1 MLGLDIRAAR
11 FTWTAALVILLMA
24 TVYWIR
30 ETLLVFTIALMF
42 AYLLYP
48 LFDWLQTRA
57 HARTPALALTFLLVL
72 GFIGGFATFIGNRVG
87 FEAKQ
92 LAAQLQQPGW
102 QQHFADWRVFDIPIG
117 AQITEHYSEI
127 AARIP
132 TIAFHI
138 ISASSNVLD
147 LIIIPILAFFILN
160 DGLEIRE
167 AILNLFASHRST
179 IDALLDDAHTL
190 MLQYMRALLF
200 LCLATLIVFSAV
212 LTLMGVPYGMLLA
225 SVAFMLEFIPMIGPL
240 SAAAIIL
247 AISFFGGYPH
257 IAGLVAFLGIY
268 RLFQDYVLSPHL
280 MRRGVELHPLA
291 VIFGIFAG
299 GEIGGVAGIFLSV
312 PTLALIRLIYYRMTN
327 PVRRSRPIEA
337 PATT

>member
-1 MLGLDIRAAR
+1 MLALDPRAAKV
-11 FTWTAALVILLMA
+11 TWTAALVILLLG

-48 LFDWLQTRA
+48 LLDWLQTKA
-57 HARTPALALTFLLVL
+57 PARVPALALTFVIVL
-72 GFIGGFATFIGNRVG
+72 GLIGGFATFIGNRVG
-87 FEAKQ
+87 FEARQ
-92 LAAQLQQPGW
+92 LTAQLQQPGW

-132 TIAFHI
+132 NFAFHVI
-138 ISASSNVLD
+138 AASSNLLD
-147 LIIIPILAFFILN
+147 LIVIPILAFFILK
-160 DGLEIRE
+160 DGREIRDS
-167 AILNLFASHRST
+167 ILNLFETRRDT
-179 IDALLDDAHTL
+179 IQALLEDAHTL
-190 MLQYMRALLF
+190 LLQYMRALLL
-200 LCLATLIVFSAV
+200 LCIATLTVFSIV

-240 SAAAIIL
+240 SAALIIL
-247 AISFFGGYPH
+247 AISFYAGYPH
-257 IAGLVAFLGIY
+257 LLALILFLGIY

-299 GEIGGVAGIFLSV
+299 GELGGVAGIFLSV
-312 PTLALIRLIYYRMTN
+312 PILALIRLLYYRMTT
-327 PVRRSRPIEA
+327 PVRRSRA
-337 PATT
+337 VVSVT

>member
-1 MLGLDIRAAR
+1 MLGIDPKAAR
-11 FTWTAALVILLMA
+11 FTWTAALIVLVLA

-48 LFDWLQTRA
+48 LFDWLQAKA
-57 HARTPALALTFLLVL
+57 HARTSALALTFLIVL

-87 FEAKQ
+87 YEAKQ

-102 QQHFADWRVFDIPIG
+102 QQQFADWRIFDIPIG

-132 TIAFHI
+132 SLAFQVIA
-138 ISASSNVLD
+138 ASSNLID
-147 LIIIPILAFFILN
+147 LIVIPILAFFILK
-160 DGLEIRE
+160 DGREIRD
-167 AILNLFASHRST
+167 AILNLFDTKRDT
-179 IDALLDDAHTL
+179 IQALLEDAHTL
-190 MLQYMRALLF
+190 LLQYMRALLL
-200 LCLATLIVFSAV
+200 LCLATLTVFSIA
-212 LTLMGVPYGMLLA
+212 LAAMRVPYAMLLA

-240 SAAAIIL
+240 AAAGIIVTM
-247 AISFFGGYPH
+247 SFYAGYGH
-257 IAGLVAFLGIY
+257 IVWLLVFLGVY

-299 GEIGGVAGIFLSV
+299 GELGGVAGIFLSV
-312 PTLALIRLIYYRMTN
+312 PTLALIRLMYYRMTLT
-327 PVRRSRPIEA
+327 RSVKKVI
-337 PATT
+337 